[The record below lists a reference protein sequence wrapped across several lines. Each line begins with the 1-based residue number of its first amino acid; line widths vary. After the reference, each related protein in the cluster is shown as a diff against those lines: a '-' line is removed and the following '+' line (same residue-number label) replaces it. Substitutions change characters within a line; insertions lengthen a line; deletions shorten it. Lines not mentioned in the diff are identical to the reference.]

1 MQIYDKTLKSL
12 AMWHV
17 KMTDTEQARWNT
29 ESAALLALSSMRGV
43 SYWSLYKAAQNGV
56 RFRDII
62 TAQTFQ
68 KFESLLGVRLNKTL
82 YKISENNW
90 PEFRNSMID
99 AAKSL
104 LINYQA
110 RGFSIIHHGSPSYPE
125 KFKEL
130 SNPPYWLFTQGDTS
144 LLLKKCAGVVGTREP
159 SKLGIFLTQ
168 SVISNFINLDYSIVS
183 GLAYGIDQ
191 VAHEA
196 ALMFNIPTI
205 AVLGTGIYSNYPKNS
220 EIIRNEIIDKGGLII
235 TEYLPDQK
243 PSKENFV
250 RRNRLQAAISDVLIP
265 VEWNI
270 KSGTAHTIK
279 NAAEL
284 KRKIL
289 CPVMGEMSKNEEIKF
304 AQSNYGALL
313 LNTPLTNHQEFERI
327 LKATISNTL
336 QQLTFF

>member
-1 MQIYDKTLKSL
+1 MKSL
-12 AMWHV
+12 VTWRV

-43 SYWSLYKAAQNGV
+43 SYWSLYKVAQNGI

-62 TAQTFQ
+62 TANTFQ
-68 KFESLLGVRLNKTL
+68 KFETLLGVKLHKKLFNM
-82 YKISENNW
+82 SEATW
-90 PEFRNSMID
+90 PEFRSSMID

-104 LINYQA
+104 LTHYHSQ
-110 RGFSIIHHGSPSYPE
+110 GFSIIHHGSPSYPE
-125 KFKEL
+125 KLKQL
-130 SNPPYWLFTQGDTS
+130 SNPPFWLFTQGDIS
-144 LLLKKCAGVVGTREP
+144 LLTKKCAGAVGTREP
-159 SKLGIFLTQ
+159 SKIGTFLTQ

-183 GLAYGIDQ
+183 GLAFGIDQ
-191 VAHEA
+191 IAHES
-196 ALMFNIPTI
+196 ALMFKLPTI

-220 EIIRNEIIDKGGLII
+220 EAIRNDIVSNGGLII

-250 RRNRLQAAISDVLIP
+250 RRNRIQAAISDILIP

-270 KSGTAHTIK
+270 KSGTAHTVK

-289 CPVMGEMSKNEEIKF
+289 CPVIGDMIENEEIKF
-304 AQSNYGALL
+304 AQSSYGALL
-313 LNTPLTNHQEFERI
+313 LNIPLSGDKEFEKI
-327 LKATISNTL
+327 LNSTQSNTL
-336 QQLTFF
+336 QQLTFL

>member
-1 MQIYDKTLKSL
+1 MKSL
-12 AMWHV
+12 VTWRV

-29 ESAALLALSSMRGV
+29 ESAALLALSSIRGV
-43 SYWSLYKAAQNGV
+43 SYWSLYKVAQNGI

-62 TAQTFQ
+62 TANTFQ
-68 KFESLLGVRLNKTL
+68 KFEDLLGVRLNKTFFN
-82 YKISENNW
+82 ISETTW

-104 LINYQA
+104 LINYHAQ
-110 RGFSIIHHGSPSYPE
+110 GFSIIHHGSPSYPE
-125 KFKEL
+125 KLKEL
-130 SNPPYWLFTQGDTS
+130 TNPPYWLFTQGDMS
-144 LLLKKCAGVVGTREP
+144 LLAKKCVGVVGTREP
-159 SKLGIFLTQ
+159 SKLATFLTQ

-183 GLAYGIDQ
+183 GLAFGIDQ
-191 VAHEA
+191 IAHES
-196 ALMFNIPTI
+196 ALMFKVPTI

-220 EIIRNEIIDKGGLII
+220 EAIRNDIVSKGGLIV

-250 RRNRLQAAISDVLIP
+250 RRNRIQAAISDILIP

-270 KSGTAHTIK
+270 KSGTAHTVK
-279 NAAEL
+279 SASEL

-289 CPVMGEMSKNEEIKF
+289 CPVFGDMAENEEIKF
-304 AQSNYGALL
+304 AQSNYGAVLL
-313 LNTPLTNHQEFERI
+313 KTPLTNDKEFEKI
-327 LKATISNTL
+327 LNSPSLNTL